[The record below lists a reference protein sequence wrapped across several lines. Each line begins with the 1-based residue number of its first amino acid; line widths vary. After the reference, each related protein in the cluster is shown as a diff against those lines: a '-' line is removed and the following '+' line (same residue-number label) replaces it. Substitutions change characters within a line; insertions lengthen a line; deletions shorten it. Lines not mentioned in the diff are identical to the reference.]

1 MAFSPD
7 FEIMVTGSDDQR
19 VRVFNAHEGTL
30 VCKLKGHT
38 GNIYYTWDL
47 RLMSTHAHILQMFKN
62 FEHFSLSVL
71 K

>member
-19 VRVFNAHEGTL
+19 VRVFNAQEGTL

-38 GNIYYTWDL
+38 GNIYYTWNL
-47 RLMSTHAHILQMFKN
+47 HLMSTHAHIL
-62 FEHFSLSVL
+62 
-71 K
+71 

>member
-19 VRVFNAHEGTL
+19 VRVFNAQEGTL

-38 GNIYYTWDL
+38 GYLFFVINQVTDRIFC
-47 RLMSTHAHILQMFKN
+47 ANKN
-62 FEHFSLSVL
+62 GHSLSYQL
-71 K
+71 